1 MESGNVGETTTGTEP
16 TTSATAA
23 FLAAINTIVSLRSD
37 FYANDVVQVWDIR
50 EGLDD
55 IRVAVVLGS
64 GKHRGTKR
72 SQLTLDVEMTR
83 EKILSAVIDGREI
96 AAYMRDRDPDFV
108 AATAKV
114 VEAAEALQRQ
124 QAAESEVD
132 GGDISERRVTRRQAF
147 GMALRSIAEIDLGLK
162 RS

>member
-1 MESGNVGETTTGTEP
+1 MGENTIVTEP
-16 TTSATAA
+16 ITSATAA
-23 FLAAINTIVSLRSD
+23 FVAAVNTIISLRSD

-64 GKHRGTKR
+64 GKRNGIKR

-96 AAYMRDRDPDFV
+96 VPYMRDRDPDFM

-114 VEAAEALQRQ
+114 VDAAEVLQRQ
-124 QAAESEVD
+124 QGSESEVD
-132 GGDISERRVTRRQAF
+132 GGNSERRVTRRQAF
-147 GMALRSIAEIDLGLK
+147 GMALRSIAEIDLDLR

>member
-1 MESGNVGETTTGTEP
+1 MGENTTVTEP
-16 TTSATAA
+16 ITSATAA
-23 FLAAINTIVSLRSD
+23 FVAAVNTIISLRSD

-64 GKHRGTKR
+64 GKRGSIKR

-96 AAYMRDRDPDFV
+96 APYMRDRDPDFM

-114 VEAAEALQRQ
+114 VDAAEVLQRQ
-124 QAAESEVD
+124 QGSESEVD
-132 GGDISERRVTRRQAF
+132 GGNSERRVTRRQAF
-147 GMALRSIAEIDLGLK
+147 GMALRSIAEIDLDLR

>member
-1 MESGNVGETTTGTEP
+1 MGENTTVTEP
-16 TTSATAA
+16 ITSATAA
-23 FLAAINTIVSLRSD
+23 FVAAVNTIISLRSD

-64 GKHRGTKR
+64 GKRNGIKR

-96 AAYMRDRDPDFV
+96 APYMRDRDPDFM
-108 AATAKV
+108 AATTKV
-114 VEAAEALQRQ
+114 VDAAEALQRQ
-124 QAAESEVD
+124 QAAAETD
-132 GGDISERRVTRRQAF
+132 GGSSERRVTRRQAF
-147 GMALRSIAEIDLGLK
+147 GMALRSIAEIDLDLR

>member
-1 MESGNVGETTTGTEP
+1 MGENTTVTEP
-16 TTSATAA
+16 ITSATAA
-23 FLAAINTIVSLRSD
+23 FVAAVNTIISLRSD

-64 GKHRGTKR
+64 GKRGGIKR

-96 AAYMRDRDPDFV
+96 ASYMRDRDPDFM

-114 VEAAEALQRQ
+114 VDAAEVLQRQ
-124 QAAESEVD
+124 QGSESEVD
-132 GGDISERRVTRRQAF
+132 GGNSERRVTRRQAF
-147 GMALRSIAEIDLGLK
+147 GMALRSIAEIDLDLR